1 VSPKPVIL
9 DVDPGHD
16 DAVAL
21 MLACGHPDLDLLAV
35 TTVAGNV
42 PIEKTT
48 RNALRVLSLVGCTD
62 VPVGVGASEPLER
75 PLHTAEDIHG
85 ESGLDGPEEIPEANF
100 GPDER
105 GAVALIADT
114 LRASSEPVTLVPVG
128 PLTNIATFLRVH
140 PDKKDRVA
148 RISLMGGSMGH
159 GNTTPA
165 AEFNIYVDPE
175 AAHEVFES
183 GLPITMSGLHV
194 THQVGAGPNERE
206 RLRATGRVGGVVA
219 GFLDYFAST
228 YESVFGF
235 EAPPLHDPVAVAAV
249 LEPGL
254 LKTRPMRV
262 DIECGSDLTRGETV
276 CDFHGVTGRA
286 PNVEVGVELDR
297 EGFFRMLYEAL
308 GRL

>member
-1 VSPKPVIL
+1 MSPKPVIL

-21 MLACGHPDLDLLAV
+21 MLACGHPYLDLLAV

-48 RNALRVLSLVGCTD
+48 RNTLRVLSLVGCTD
-62 VPVGVGASEPLER
+62 VPVGVGASEPLKR
-75 PLHTAEDIHG
+75 PLHTAENIHG
-85 ESGLDGPEEIPEANF
+85 ESGLDGPEEIPEASF

-105 GAVALIADT
+105 GAVALIKDT
-114 LRASSEPVTLVPVG
+114 LLASPDPVTLVPVG
-128 PLTNIATFLRVH
+128 PLTNIATFLREH

-165 AEFNIYVDPE
+165 AEYNIYVDPE

-183 GLPITMSGLHV
+183 GLPITMSGLDV
-194 THQVGAGPNERE
+194 THQAGAGHEERE

-219 GFLDYFAST
+219 GFLDYFASN
-228 YESVFGF
+228 YESIFGF
-235 EAPPLHDPVAVAAV
+235 DAPPLHDPVAVAAV

-262 DIECGSDLTRGETV
+262 DIERGSDLSRGETV
-276 CDFHGVTGRA
+276 CDFYGVTGRT
-286 PNVEVGVELDR
+286 PNAEVGVELDR
-297 EGFFRMLYEAL
+297 EGFFRMLYGVL
-308 GRL
+308 